1 MRNIMGEPNDV
12 QDSKPDV
19 DSGNYGVAPEG
30 GLLGSRQRRL
40 NERSS
45 YPASGSRKS
54 GRRVSRRHR
63 RKEWIF
69 RLLVVA
75 LIGVA
80 VWAYMVMRRY
90 QTAPIKHQQPIEVS
104 PTRPSLDGGQ

>member
-1 MRNIMGEPNDV
+1 M

-19 DSGNYGVAPEG
+19 ESGSYGTPPAG
-30 GLLGSRQRRL
+30 GLLGSSQRRL

-45 YPASGSRKS
+45 YPASGGRKS

-75 LIGVA
+75 LIGVV
-80 VWAYMVMRRY
+80 VWAYMMMRRY
-90 QTAPIKHQQPIEVS
+90 QTAPIERQQPLEVS
-104 PTRPSLDGGQ
+104 PAAVLDGEK